1 MGPQIQSGNDL
12 PVNSGQDQELAA
24 KIGGNSAQTTGRLAA
39 ADSPDVWIYRMVIGA
54 LGLTVLITVLG
65 CVILTG
71 VEPTH
76 EIPAGIIALGSS
88 AVGALA
94 GLLAPFPAR

>member
-39 ADSPDVWIYRMVIGA
+39 ADSPDVWIYPHGYWSTGTDGTYNGS
-54 LGLTVLITVLG
+54 GLCYFNG
-65 CVILTG
+65 CGTD
-71 VEPTH
+71 
-76 EIPAGIIALGSS
+76 A
-88 AVGALA
+88 
-94 GLLAPFPAR
+94 